1 MVIQAAKSILLV
13 ISALFP
19 IVDPI
24 GGAPVFLSLTL
35 NYDRETRRLL
45 ARRIALNSFVLL
57 VASFSIGSHVLSF
70 FGISLPVVQVGGGMI
85 VVASGWALLRQEDA
99 NDRNAV
105 GRTVRC
111 KDVLH
116 DAFYPLTL
124 PLTVG
129 PGSIS
134 VAITLG
140 ANEPHTLG
148 ASVLSIVA
156 AAIGSLIVA
165 ATIYLCYAFSDR
177 LALALGPT
185 GTNVI
190 VKLTS
195 FLLVCIGV
203 QIVWN
208 GASQLLRSLLHAG

>member
-1 MVIQAAKSILLV
+1 M
-13 ISALFP
+13 
-19 IVDPI
+19 
-24 GGAPVFLSLTL
+24 
-35 NYDRETRRLL
+35 L
-45 ARRIALNSFVLL
+45 ASYA
-57 VASFSIGSHVLSF
+57 IGSHVLSF

-85 VVASGWALLRQEDA
+85 VVASGWALLKEKDGS
-99 NDRNAV
+99 DRNAV
-105 GRTVRC
+105 ERRVSGT
-111 KDVLH
+111 DVLR

-148 ASVLSIVA
+148 GSILLIIT
-156 AAIGSLIVA
+156 AAIGSAFVA
-165 ATIYLCYAFSDR
+165 ATIYLCYAFADR
-177 LALALGPT
+177 LALLLGPT

-208 GASQLLRSLLHAG
+208 GVSQLLRSLR

>member
-13 ISALFP
+13 VSALFP

-45 ARRIALNSFVLL
+45 ARRIALNSFILL
-57 VASFSIGSHVLSF
+57 VAAFSIGSHVLSF

-99 NDRNAV
+99 TDRNTMGRAV
-105 GRTVRC
+105 NC

-116 DAFYPLTL
+116 EAFYPLTL

-140 ANEPHTLG
+140 ANAPHSLG
-148 ASVLSIVA
+148 AGLVSILA
-156 AAIGSLIVA
+156 AAVGSVIVA
-165 ATIYLCYAFSDR
+165 ATIYLCYAFADR

-203 QIVWN
+203 QIIWN
-208 GASQLLRSLLHAG
+208 GASQLLRSLP